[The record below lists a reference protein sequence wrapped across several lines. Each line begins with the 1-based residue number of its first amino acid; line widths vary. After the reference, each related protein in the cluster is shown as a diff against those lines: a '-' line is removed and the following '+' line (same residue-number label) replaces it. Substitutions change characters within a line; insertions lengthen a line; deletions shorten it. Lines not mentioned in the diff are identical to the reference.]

1 MAFSHGEGKFVAD
14 ETWLRTLA
22 DNGQIATQYVDE
34 TGTPSMDGEY
44 NINGSAWAVEGI
56 TSEDGR
62 VLGKWVTASAGKKV
76 CSSISTVTGI
86 RIFSLPVCVSS
97 LTHPW
102 AMRRNMTHE

>member
-1 MAFSHGEGKFVAD
+1 MAD

-62 VLGKWVTASAGKKV
+62 VLGKMGHSERWEEGLFINIDGDRNQDIFASGV
-76 CSSISTVTGI
+76 
-86 RIFSLPVCVSS
+86 RFF
-97 LTHPW
+97 THAPQSDVPEHD
-102 AMRRNMTHE
+102 A